1 MSENVVDSETIS
13 KPAPDTTK
21 PKGARKA
28 AKKPMFTVHAHCPDE
43 ACSLGFVT
51 IELIPRLMKQS
62 GQSDHAGGESR
73 KT

>member
-1 MSENVVDSETIS
+1 MSESVVDSETIS

-21 PKGARKA
+21 PKGPRKA

-43 ACSLGFVT
+43 ACSLSFVT
-51 IELIPRLMKQS
+51 IELILRLMKQT